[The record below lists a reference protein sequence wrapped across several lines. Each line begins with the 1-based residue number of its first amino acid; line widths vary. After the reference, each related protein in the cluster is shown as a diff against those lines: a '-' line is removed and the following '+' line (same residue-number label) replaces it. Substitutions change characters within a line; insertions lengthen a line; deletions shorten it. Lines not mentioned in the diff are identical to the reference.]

1 MNINNGN
8 EQIFIKGR
16 EIASKKYV
24 DDNKYT
30 LPLASNE
37 VLGGIKVGENLEIT
51 EDGTLNAKGGVNSY
65 IWDGSTGESAKA
77 LFQKWLDEF
86 LETGIANNI
95 VYGTDSSYSQ
105 YGLIEW
111 TYEHNNSGHQLRFT
125 FGNHNY
131 GDIRE
136 QLNYKTLKCE
146 LDHGTNKIIE
156 NIYLDSNYTNVL
168 PIYRY
173 SKHMGY
179 QKYMALST
187 NNDSEYTPTGDYNPA
202 TKKYVDDSI
211 TSAIAG
217 VSQFS
222 LLPVDT
228 LPTENIKTNVIYAVP
243 SDNPKEQDVRI
254 EYVYINNAWEILG
267 TTKIDL
273 SNYYTKAEIDAM
285 FASIANYTPVASAE
299 EAANI
304 LNGTT
309 TEVVE
314 GGADISE

>member
-1 MNINNGN
+1 MSINNGN
-8 EQIFIKGR
+8 EKIFIKGR

-30 LPLASNE
+30 LPVASKE
-37 VLGGIKVGENLEIT
+37 TLGGIKVGENLSI
-51 EDGTLNAKGGVNSY
+51 
-65 IWDGSTGESAKA
+65 
-77 LFQKWLDEF
+77 
-86 LETGIANNI
+86 
-95 VYGTDSSYSQ
+95 
-105 YGLIEW
+105 
-111 TYEHNNSGHQLRFT
+111 
-125 FGNHNY
+125 
-131 GDIRE
+131 
-136 QLNYKTLKCE
+136 
-146 LDHGTNKIIE
+146 
-156 NIYLDSNYTNVL
+156 DSNGVLSSKGDLTMTNTT
-168 PIYRY
+168 
-173 SKHMGY
+173 
-179 QKYMALST
+179 A
-187 NNDSEYTPTGDYNPA
+187 YTPTGDYNPA

-222 LLPVDT
+222 LLPVDA

-285 FASIANYTPVASAE
+285 FANIANYTPVASAE

-309 TEVVE
+309 
-314 GGADISE
+314 AR